1 MSDDI
6 NVVSL
11 SKGVYDSMRET
22 NSRAKLLLDEMM
34 DIRNVKLSE
43 DENSIEFS
51 QRAIND
57 AVRVLFNDT
66 YNKKISA
73 LKMKR
78 TKEMLGK

>member
-66 YNKKISA
+66 YNKKLSA

>member
-6 NVVSL
+6 NVVSP

>member
-34 DIRNVKLSE
+34 DIRNVKRSE

-57 AVRVLFNDT
+57 AVWVLFNDT
-66 YNKKISA
+66 YNKKLSV
-73 LKMKR
+73 LKAKR

>member
-57 AVRVLFNDT
+57 AVRILFNDT
-66 YNKKISA
+66 YNKKLGA

>member
-57 AVRVLFNDT
+57 AMRVLFNDT
-66 YNKKISA
+66 YNKKLGA

>member
-57 AVRVLFNDT
+57 AMRVLFNDT
-66 YNKKISA
+66 YNRKLGA

>member
-11 SKGVYDSMRET
+11 NKGVYDSMRET

>member
-34 DIRNVKLSE
+34 NIRNVKLSE

-66 YNKKISA
+66 YNKKLGA

>member
-66 YNKKISA
+66 YNRKLGA
-73 LKMKR
+73 LKTKR

>member
-57 AVRVLFNDT
+57 AVRVLFNDY
-66 YNKKISA
+66 YNKKLSA
-73 LKMKR
+73 LKTKR

>member
-66 YNKKISA
+66 YNKKMAA

>member
-57 AVRVLFNDT
+57 AMRVLFNDT
-66 YNKKISA
+66 YNRKLGA
-73 LKMKR
+73 PKMKR

>member
-66 YNKKISA
+66 YNKKIGA

>member
-66 YNKKISA
+66 YNRKLGA

>member
-6 NVVSL
+6 DVVSL

-66 YNKKISA
+66 YNRKLGA

>member
-66 YNKKISA
+66 YNRKLAA
-73 LKMKR
+73 LKMKH

>member
-66 YNKKISA
+66 YNRKLSA